1 MKLNKFICA
10 ALTVGAVVFSA
21 GSVFAADTV
30 KIGGPIDLTTGKAA
44 TDLVKDQVILVPVD
58 ITTESGATES
68 VEFYATYDTS
78 VLTPGFADVYEDA
91 NADTATALESYG
103 DVILDANTETIA
115 TAVGAFKW
123 TAGKKNLIG
132 DTAYIGNPAA
142 PGQTVSLMVAA
153 AKTFST
159 TADADF
165 YLVFTVKAAPASD
178 ALNTKLVDA
187 VADKIN
193 INDAGYSKTENST
206 EAKANACAGAFKVS
220 IDSATVPKYVHA
232 LYVSFDDGA
241 TKQDIA
247 DYVVTGSVYD
257 FPVRVLSTKSETS
270 VTAKIYADLGTTES
284 KVDETVEIGT
294 VTVDLTGTA
303 TDYST
308 SATTNIK

>member
-30 KIGGPIDLTTGKAA
+30 KIGGPIDLTTGEAA

-91 NADTATALESYG
+91 NADTASALESYG
-103 DVILDANTETIA
+103 DVILDANTESIA

-123 TAGKKNLIG
+123 TSGKKNLIG

-206 EAKANACAGAFKVS
+206 EAKANACAGAFKIT
-220 IDSATVPKYVHA
+220 IDSTTVPKYVHA
-232 LYVSFDDGA
+232 LYVSFDDGV
-241 TKQDIA
+241 TKQGITQ
-247 DYVVTGSVYD
+247 YVTSDDKTYD
-257 FPVRVLSTKSETS
+257 FPVRVKSTQSGS
-270 VTAKIYADLGTTES
+270 VTAKLYADLGTTADTVS
-284 KVDETVEIGT
+284 DAGVEIGT
-294 VTVDLTGTA
+294 VNVDLSGTA
-303 TDYST
+303 TDYAAASVT
-308 SATTNIK
+308 VE